1 MARKEI
7 FFNEKRLYKYIK
19 PTIIA
24 SPNYVFFMIAVEI
37 HKRNFEGKFQ
47 YAYSNYHDYLAFV
60 DNDSKRIGIVKLA
73 NATFRS
79 IEYERLEGSNITIHY
94 TLNDNDIFSLPYDPS
109 FETVIDDRIS
119 NGTSNRFRIRVQGDI
134 MIGVEHT
141 ANSIEE
147 IMRLLL
153 LDYNLETSIADYTK
167 HVLLDY
173 IARATAS
180 LGLHVTQQSVRGE
193 RLFERLIIPF
203 SIRSDKKR
211 RTETLLKLAQRLIET
226 LNLEYRNI
234 LVMPGNRY
242 TDVRIKLTNPPM
254 FRDFSLSIFNVENS
268 GRVAPSPYDSIVIE
282 LEEDTPFISD
292 FEKNELFQT
301 IRKEVEEALLSMK
314 PQTFELLL
322 GNHFVRL
329 ENVYYTSIEVEP
341 KTRPLILPDITI
353 STRRNTFI
361 ATQESRIWLMHPEH
375 GVKVVRFSKPTEF
388 RIRTME
394 ISEDYAIQRT
404 RINLKIIEEE
414 TKLSKDIKK
423 LLEELDEEDYWE
435 EEE

>member
-1 MARKEI
+1 MPTKSPDPFSLPSQFNLSVKRLLWHVVSRRLPPQELFTNKTNYYYYKYHIHPKLKMARKEI
-7 FFNEKRLYKYIK
+7 FFNEKRFYKYIR

-37 HKRNFEGKFQ
+37 YRRNFEGKFQ

-94 TLNDNDIFSLPYDPS
+94 TLNDNDIFSLPYDPNL
-109 FETVIDDRIS
+109 ETVIDDRIS

-167 HVLLDY
+167 HILLDY
-173 IARATAS
+173 IARALTS
-180 LGLHVTQQSVRGE
+180 LGLHVTQQSVRRE

-203 SIRSDKKR
+203 SIRSNKKK

-242 TDVRIKLTNPPM
+242 TDVKIKLTNPP
-254 FRDFSLSIFNVENS
+254 NVQ
-268 GRVAPSPYDSIVIE
+268 G
-282 LEEDTPFISD
+282 LFII
-292 FEKNELFQT
+292 N
-301 IRKEVEEALLSMK
+301 
-314 PQTFELLL
+314 
-322 GNHFVRL
+322 
-329 ENVYYTSIEVEP
+329 
-341 KTRPLILPDITI
+341 
-353 STRRNTFI
+353 
-361 ATQESRIWLMHPEH
+361 
-375 GVKVVRFSKPTEF
+375 
-388 RIRTME
+388 
-394 ISEDYAIQRT
+394 IQR
-404 RINLKIIEEE
+404 RK
-414 TKLSKDIKK
+414 
-423 LLEELDEEDYWE
+423 
-435 EEE
+435 